1 MDTDLNSGATHD
13 GLEKIISLLGADAFL
28 VPCLRG
34 TKMPAVTYTQRPFE
48 ATLTPAYRHAVASGE
63 FNIAVY
69 LGKMSGG
76 LCALDFDQ
84 DEDLAAFLAVNP
96 ALATTTRS
104 RGSRGGMVWVKIK
117 QKLKAE
123 TLKAEIGNGDTSPS
137 AHDIGLGAAPH
148 LASGHLLPK
157 AEKDSSH
164 KGGEGEGEA
173 DFPPSCTT
181 SHFEWRANGRLSTI
195 HGRHPKGMD
204 YTVTVSN
211 KPVELAFSE
220 IVWPDGWELPWV
232 GADTRDAAAALARE
246 YGQPFYTNK
255 EGKVNGVNERYWAAL
270 YALENRVLFDPDERN
285 FYRYADE
292 TGLWEGITPESIRET
307 ISGRIL
313 EISRESQQFTL
324 EIQIT
329 QARLNA
335 VVSALKGIV
344 EKRDAFKV
352 KQRFIHVAN
361 GVIRFTDDGDIQ
373 FGGFSP
379 EDYSRNRSPFAF
391 EPDAECPRFLNELIY
406 SAVEPDDADLL
417 QRWAGLALFGYNLP
431 QRFLI
436 VDGTPNGGKGTLV
449 RIIQALVG
457 AMNTY
462 QLRTECLQERFE
474 TYRYRGKTLLIGP
487 DVRGDFLM
495 ERGANMLKAL
505 VGGDPLSAE
514 GKGLNGDFQMFGTF
528 NIVVTCN
535 SRLRLRLDG
544 DAGAWRRRLLLVR
557 YEKEP
562 PIKRVLDFDHVL
574 LRDEGSGILRWALA
588 GFVKLQAEFAEI
600 GDFKL
605 TDAQRG
611 RVDSLL
617 AESDS
622 LRLFV
627 KAQLEAHEYDN
638 VTSAEVSQAYAEFC
652 ADNGWNA
659 LSTAVVE
666 RTLPDLMLEH
676 FHVTKS
682 HSIERDGKKSNRG
695 WRRVRLK
702 APSTFHLTDGS
713 DPDGAL

>member
-1 MDTDLNSGATHD
+1 MPDSSQNPFN
-13 GLEKIISLLGADAFL
+13 IITGLLGADAFL
-28 VPCLRG
+28 VPCVRG

-48 ATLTPAYRHAVASGE
+48 ATQTPAYRFALASGE

-69 LGKMSGG
+69 LGQMSGG

-96 ALATTTRS
+96 ALAATTRS
-104 RGSRGGMVWVKIK
+104 RGSRGGMVWLRI
-117 QKLKAE
+117 
-123 TLKAEIGNGDTSPS
+123 
-137 AHDIGLGAAPH
+137 
-148 LASGHLLPK
+148 
-157 AEKDSSH
+157 
-164 KGGEGEGEA
+164 EGE
-173 DFPPSCTT
+173 FPASCTT
-181 SHFEWRANGRLSTI
+181 KHFEWRANGRLSTI
-195 HGRHPKGMD
+195 FGRHPKGMD
-204 YTVTVSN
+204 YTMLVEAAPVAVTFA
-211 KPVELAFSE
+211 ELQ
-220 IVWPDGWELPWV
+220 WPGGWDLPWV
-232 GADTRDAAAALARE
+232 GKAARDAAEALARE

-255 EGKVNGVNERYWAAL
+255 ENKVTGINERYWAAL
-270 YALENRVLFDPDERN
+270 YARENRVLFDPDEKN
-285 FYRYADE
+285 FYRYAED
-292 TGLWEGITPESIRET
+292 TGLWESITPESIREV

-313 EISRESQQFTL
+313 EISREAQQFTL

-329 QARLNA
+329 QTRLNA

-344 EKRDAFKV
+344 ERRGAFAV

-361 GVIRFTDDGDIQ
+361 GVIRFADDGDIQ
-373 FGGFSP
+373 FGGVAP
-379 EDYSRNRSPFAF
+379 DYFSRNRSPFAF
-391 EPDAECPRFLNELIY
+391 VPDAECPRFLNELIY
-406 SAVEPDDADLL
+406 PAVEPDDADLL

-462 QLRTECLQERFE
+462 QLRTDCLNERFE

-495 ERGANMLKAL
+495 ERGASMLKVL
-505 VGGDPLSAE
+505 VGGDPISAE

-535 SRLRLRLDG
+535 SRLRLRLEG
-544 DAGAWRRRLLLVR
+544 DAGAWRRRLLVVR
-557 YEKEP
+557 YEKPAP
-562 PIKRVLDFDHVL
+562 PKRVLDFDHVL
-574 LRDEGSGILRWALA
+574 PRDEGSGILRWAMA
-588 GFVKLQAEFAEI
+588 GFVKLQTEFAEI

-605 TDAQRG
+605 SDAQRG

-627 KAQLEAHEYDN
+627 QASLERHEHDN
-638 VTSAEVSQAYAEFC
+638 VTCAEISQAYAEFC
-652 ADNGWNA
+652 ADKGWNA
-659 LSTAVVE
+659 LSSAVVE
-666 RTLPDLMLEH
+666 RTLPDLMLES

-695 WRRVRLK
+695 WRRVRLI
-702 APSTFHLTDGS
+702 APTFHLVEGE
-713 DPDGAL
+713 

>member
-1 MDTDLNSGATHD
+1 MKSGEME
-13 GLEKIISLLGADAFL
+13 LQKIAGLLGADAFL
-28 VPCLRG
+28 VPCVRG

-48 ATLTPAYRHAVASGE
+48 ATQTPAYRYALASGE

-69 LGKMSGG
+69 LGTMSGG

-104 RGSRGGMVWVKIK
+104 RGSRGGMVWLRV
-117 QKLKAE
+117 A
-123 TLKAEIGNGDTSPS
+123 
-137 AHDIGLGAAPH
+137 
-148 LASGHLLPK
+148 
-157 AEKDSSH
+157 
-164 KGGEGEGEA
+164 GE
-173 DFPPSCTT
+173 FPASCTT
-181 SHFEWRANGRLSTI
+181 KHFEWRANGRLSTI
-195 HGRHPKGMD
+195 YGRHPKGMD
-204 YTVTVSN
+204 YTLLVAAPPVAVTFAD
-211 KPVELAFSE
+211 LQ
-220 IVWPDGWELPWV
+220 WPDGWELPWV
-232 GADTRDAAAALARE
+232 GAAGRDAAEALARE

-255 EGKVNGVNERYWAAL
+255 DGKVNGINERYWAAL
-270 YALENRVLFDPDERN
+270 YARENRVLYDPDEKN
-285 FYRYADE
+285 FYLYCER
-292 TGLWEGITPESIRET
+292 TGLWETVTPENIRET
-307 ISGRIL
+307 ISCRIL
-313 EISRESQQFTL
+313 EISREAQQFTL

-344 EKRDAFKV
+344 ERRGAFKV

-361 GVIRFTDDGDIQ
+361 GVIRFADDGDIL
-373 FGGFSP
+373 FGGFQP
-379 EDYSRNRSPFAF
+379 DDYSRNQSPFAF
-391 EPDAECPRFLNELIY
+391 DAAAECPRFLKELIY
-406 SAVEPDDADLL
+406 PAVEPDDADLL

-436 VDGTPNGGKGTLV
+436 LDGTPNGGKGTLV

-457 AMNTY
+457 LNNTY
-462 QLRTECLQERFE
+462 QLRTECLYERFE

-495 ERGANMLKAL
+495 QPGASMLKVL
-505 VGGDPLSAE
+505 VGGDPISAE

-535 SRLRLRLDG
+535 SRLRVRLED
-544 DAGAWRRRLLLVR
+544 DAGAWRRRLLVVR
-557 YEKEP
+557 YEKP
-562 PIKRVLDFDHVL
+562 PPTKRILDFDHVL
-574 LRDEGSGILRWALA
+574 LREEGSGILRWALA

-600 GDFKL
+600 GDFSL

-627 KAQLEAHEYDN
+627 KERMERQEYGD
-638 VTSAEVSQAYAEFC
+638 VTTNEIGQAYSEFC
-652 ADNGWNA
+652 ADKGWNA
-659 LSTAVVE
+659 LPSAVVE
-666 RTLPDLMLEH
+666 RTLPDIMLDV

-695 WRRVRLK
+695 WRKVRL
-702 APSTFHLTDGS
+702 LEVTDL
-713 DPDGAL
+713 ALEGGE

>member
-1 MDTDLNSGATHD
+1 MTKINGAIPAC
-13 GLEKIISLLGADAFL
+13 EKITGLLGADAFL

-34 TKMPAVTYTQRPFE
+34 TKIPAVTYTQRPFE
-48 ATLTPAYRHAVASGE
+48 ATQTPAYRYALASGE

-69 LGKMSGG
+69 LGTMSGG
-76 LCALDFDQ
+76 LCAVDFDQ
-84 DEDLAAFLAVNP
+84 DEDLAAFLAVNTV
-96 ALATTTRS
+96 LAATTRS
-104 RGSRGGMVWVKIK
+104 RGSRGGMVWLRV
-117 QKLKAE
+117 A
-123 TLKAEIGNGDTSPS
+123 
-137 AHDIGLGAAPH
+137 
-148 LASGHLLPK
+148 
-157 AEKDSSH
+157 
-164 KGGEGEGEA
+164 GE
-173 DFPPSCTT
+173 FPASCTT
-181 SHFEWRANGRLSTI
+181 AHFEWRANGRLSTI
-195 HGRHPKGMD
+195 FGQHPKGMD
-204 YTVTVSN
+204 YTMLVEAPPVAVSFAD
-211 KPVELAFSE
+211 VQ
-220 IVWPDGWELPWV
+220 WPTGWDLPWV
-232 GADTRDAAAALARE
+232 GAAERDASAALAKE

-255 EGKVNGVNERYWAAL
+255 EGKVNGINERYWAAL
-270 YALENRVLFDPDERN
+270 YARENRVLFDPDEKT
-285 FYRYADE
+285 FYRYVAE
-292 TGLWEGITPESIRET
+292 TGLWETVTPECIREI

-313 EISRESQQFTL
+313 EISREAGQFTL

-329 QARLNA
+329 QTRLNA

-344 EKRDAFKV
+344 ERRDAFKM

-361 GVIRFTDDGDIQ
+361 GVIRFADDGDIQ
-373 FGGFSP
+373 FGGFAP
-379 EDYSRNRSPFAF
+379 EDLSRNRSPFAF

-406 SAVEPDDADLL
+406 PAVEPDDADLL

-457 AMNTY
+457 AVNTY

-495 ERGANMLKAL
+495 ERGASMLKVL
-505 VGGDPLSAE
+505 VGGDPISAE

-535 SRLRLRLDG
+535 SRLRLRLEG
-544 DAGAWRRRLLLVR
+544 DVGAWRRRLLVVR
-557 YEKEP
+557 YEKP
-562 PIKRVLDFDHVL
+562 APAKRVLDFDHVL

-588 GFVKLQAEFAEI
+588 GFVKLQTEFAET
-600 GDFKL
+600 GDFSL
-605 TDAQRG
+605 TDAQRE

-627 KAQLEAHEYDN
+627 QASLELHEHEN
-638 VTSAEVSQAYAEFC
+638 ITSAEISQAYAEFC
-652 ADNGWNA
+652 ADKGWNA
-659 LSTAVVE
+659 LPTSVVE
-666 RTLPDLMLEH
+666 RTLPDLLLEF

-682 HSIERDGKKSNRG
+682 NDIERNGKKSNRG

-702 APSTFHLTDGS
+702 APTFHLVDPPSPEASAYAEASARQDGEAR
-713 DPDGAL
+713 GTE

>member
-1 MDTDLNSGATHD
+1 MTS
-13 GLEKIISLLGADAFL
+13 LEKFESLLGTDTFF
-28 VPCLRG
+28 VPCISG

-48 ATLTPAYRHAVASGE
+48 ATQTPAYRYALASGE

-69 LGKMSGG
+69 LGQMSGG

-96 ALATTTRS
+96 VLATTTRS
-104 RGSRGGMVWVKIK
+104 RGSRGGMVWLRV
-117 QKLKAE
+117 
-123 TLKAEIGNGDTSPS
+123 TS
-137 AHDIGLGAAPH
+137 
-148 LASGHLLPK
+148 
-157 AEKDSSH
+157 E
-164 KGGEGEGEA
+164 
-173 DFPPSCTT
+173 FPASCTT
-181 SHFEWRANGRLSTI
+181 KHFEWRANGRLSTI
-195 HGRHPKGMD
+195 FGRHPKGMD
-204 YTVTVSN
+204 YTILVEAA
-211 KPVELAFSE
+211 PVAVLFAD
-220 IVWPDGWELPWV
+220 VQWPAGWELPWV
-232 GADTRDAAAALARE
+232 GAAERDAAEALARE

-255 EGKVNGVNERYWAAL
+255 DGKVNGINERYWAAL
-270 YALENRVLFDPDERN
+270 YARENRVLYDPDEKN
-285 FYRYADE
+285 FYLYCER
-292 TGLWEGITPESIRET
+292 TGLWETVTPENIRET
-307 ISGRIL
+307 ISCRIL
-313 EISRESQQFTL
+313 EISREAQQFTL

-344 EKRDAFKV
+344 ERRGAFKV

-361 GVIRFTDDGDIQ
+361 GVIRFADDGDIL
-373 FGGFSP
+373 FGGFQP
-379 EDYSRNRSPFAF
+379 DDYSRNQSPFAF
-391 EPDAECPRFLNELIY
+391 DAAAECPRFLKELIHP
-406 SAVEPDDADLL
+406 AVEPDDADLL

-436 VDGTPNGGKGTLV
+436 LDGTPNGGKGTLV

-457 AMNTY
+457 LNNTY
-462 QLRTECLQERFE
+462 QLRTECLYERFE

-495 ERGANMLKAL
+495 QPGASMLKVL
-505 VGGDPLSAE
+505 VGGDPISAE

-535 SRLRLRLDG
+535 SRLRVRLED
-544 DAGAWRRRLLLVR
+544 DAGAWRRRLLVVR
-557 YEKEP
+557 YEKP
-562 PIKRVLDFDHVL
+562 PPTKRILDFDHVL
-574 LRDEGSGILRWALA
+574 LREEGSGILRWALA

-600 GDFKL
+600 GDFNL

-627 KAQLEAHEYDN
+627 KERMERQEYGD
-638 VTSAEVSQAYAEFC
+638 VTTNEIGQAYSEFC
-652 ADNGWNA
+652 ADKGWNA
-659 LSTAVVE
+659 LPSAVVE
-666 RTLPDLMLEH
+666 RTLPDIMLDV

-695 WRRVRLK
+695 WRKVRL
-702 APSTFHLTDGS
+702 LEVTDL
-713 DPDGAL
+713 ALEGGE

>member
-1 MDTDLNSGATHD
+1 MNGETTA
-13 GLEKIISLLGADAFL
+13 LERVAGLLGADAFL
-28 VPCLRG
+28 VPCVRG

-48 ATLTPAYRHAVASGE
+48 ATQTPAYRYALASGE

-69 LGKMSGG
+69 LGTMSGG

-96 ALATTTRS
+96 ALAATTRS
-104 RGSRGGMVWVKIK
+104 RGSRGGMVWLRV
-117 QKLKAE
+117 A
-123 TLKAEIGNGDTSPS
+123 
-137 AHDIGLGAAPH
+137 
-148 LASGHLLPK
+148 
-157 AEKDSSH
+157 
-164 KGGEGEGEA
+164 GG
-173 DFPPSCTT
+173 FPASCTT
-181 SHFEWRANGRLSTI
+181 KHFEWRANGRLSTI
-195 HGRHPKGMD
+195 FGRHPKGMD
-204 YTVTVSN
+204 YTMLVDAPPVAVTFADVQW
-211 KPVELAFSE
+211 PV
-220 IVWPDGWELPWV
+220 GWDLPWV
-232 GADTRDAAAALARE
+232 GAAERDAAAALAKE

-255 EGKVNGVNERYWAAL
+255 DGKVNGINERYWAAL
-270 YALENRVLFDPDERN
+270 YARENRVLFDPDEKA
-285 FYRYADE
+285 FYRYTAD
-292 TGLWEGITPESIRET
+292 TGLWETVTPESIREI

-313 EISRESQQFTL
+313 EISREAGQFTL
-324 EIQIT
+324 EMQIT
-329 QARLNA
+329 QTRLNA

-344 EKRDAFKV
+344 ERRDAFKL

-361 GVIRFTDDGDIQ
+361 GVIRFADDGDIQ
-373 FGGFSP
+373 FGGFAP
-379 EDYSRNRSPFAF
+379 EDFSRNRSPFAF
-391 EPDAECPRFLNELIY
+391 VPDAECPRFLNELIY
-406 SAVEPDDADLL
+406 PAVEPDDADLL

-457 AMNTY
+457 AVNTY

-495 ERGANMLKAL
+495 ERGASMLKVL
-505 VGGDPLSAE
+505 VGGDPISAE

-535 SRLRLRLDG
+535 SRLRLRLEG
-544 DAGAWRRRLLLVR
+544 DAGAWRRRLLVVR
-557 YEKEP
+557 YEKP
-562 PIKRVLDFDHVL
+562 APAKRVLDFDHVL

-588 GFVKLQAEFAEI
+588 GFVKLQTEFAET
-600 GDFKL
+600 GDFAL
-605 TDAQRG
+605 TDAQHG

-627 KAQLEAHEYDN
+627 QASLERHEHEN
-638 VTSAEVSQAYAEFC
+638 VTSAEISQAYAEFC
-652 ADNGWNA
+652 ADKGWNA
-659 LSTAVVE
+659 LSSAVVE
-666 RTLPDLMLEH
+666 RTLPDLMLEM

-702 APSTFHLTDGS
+702 APSTFQPVEGE
-713 DPDGAL
+713 